1 MDRKP
6 ITFFKLISPYSEDIT
21 KNCGLVGQELDTNFL
36 NLKQMDII
44 NAYRD
49 GYNIVLER
57 VDGNKAYVDLTPLLS
72 NVTTDFTVA
81 YDSEEGRIIIKY
93 NGQQAVIDGL
103 VTKDN
108 FDDVAMSQVISNSTL
123 YGKGTNDS
131 PLSISPVTQ
140 TGMFAPV
147 QRLIDLTDT
156 AATLPSCSTLI
167 KGDRYVT
174 RELVDDFGKLYDYN
188 AVKRLESDLQ
198 TEGKGWRVPTKEDWD
213 GMLNAIEP
221 CDEYKNHDSINGNIQ
236 CGKFAGKLLK
246 SKKYWKLASG
256 CTITCNTYIGDNS
269 ILTDGTSCP
278 DTTPTEK
285 YITPAGVD
293 AFGFSVIP
301 AGYGDGCQLNGY
313 FKERAL
319 FWTNTASHVSD
330 VYVKRFDYD
339 KTTVVQEIVNPNT
352 IASIR
357 LVKDY
362 DGSNHF
368 DVECILGQDYH
379 TVLMPDEN
387 SKTGFKIWTDV
398 NVSFTNC
405 AYCPNEPNGG
415 LGLPIESTYPTYY
428 IVEWDGFRW
437 LKHEMQEGDSVVLL
451 TGINGDSNV
460 EYRVI
465 DGELQS
471 VTSLV
476 YTLVKEEYD
485 PQIEDLQNQIC
496 TVQNNVAAVSQ
507 NVSNLQTQLN
517 DTNEKLNQ
525 EIADRTKADSDLQ
538 TDINTK
544 YNDLV
549 AMDAKIS
556 AQLSDE
562 AGERAKQDA
571 LLWNGINNESANRQE
586 ADRLLWNS
594 LNDLSGYTSSNLTS
608 LSEQLATEKE
618 ERVTNDR
625 TLNTKIDNE
634 INRATG
640 VENTLN
646 VAIKEEINR
655 ATTAENDLN
664 NKVNTLT
671 SNVQTMINEVNKN
684 VADSINQLNQNL
696 VDAINTIN
704 GGIAEEITNRENGDK
719 RLSDRIDALNSKVD
733 ENISGITSDFT
744 TQIADLNTRVQD
756 EIERAMEAERTITN
770 NLNSEIAQRKAA
782 DDEIKNQHAQ
792 DVNTLTTNLNN
803 EIARSTKEDEIIKGK
818 LISKE
823 GHTFDCQ
830 NGVLTLVTDNPEN
843 TISIKLDSNYGT
855 F

>member
-44 NAYRD
+44 NAYRE

-81 YDSEEGRIIIKY
+81 YDSEAGQIIINY

-108 FDDVAMSQVISNSTL
+108 FDDVAMSQVISDSTL

-147 QRLIDLTDT
+147 KRLIDLTDS
-156 AATLPSCSTLI
+156 AATLPSCSTTI

-174 RELVDDFGKLYDYN
+174 RELVNDFGKLYDYN
-188 AVKRLESDLQ
+188 GVKAIESDLAI
-198 TEGKGWRVPTKEDWD
+198 EGNGWRIPTKDDWD

-221 CDEYKNHDSINGNIQ
+221 CDEYKNHNNINGNIQ
-236 CGKFAGKLLK
+236 CGKVAGKLLK

-256 CTITCNTYIGDNS
+256 CTISCNTYVGDDS
-269 ILTDGTSCP
+269 VITDGTSCP
-278 DTTPTEK
+278 GTTPSKKT
-285 YITPAGVD
+285 ITPAGVD
-293 AFGFSVIP
+293 AYGFSVIP

-319 FWTNTASHVSD
+319 FWTNSVSHVSD
-330 VYVKRFDYD
+330 VYTKRFDYD
-339 KTTVVQEIVNPNT
+339 KATVVQEIVNPNT
-352 IASIR
+352 IASVR

-368 DVECILGQDYH
+368 DTECILGQDYH

-387 SKTGFKIWTDV
+387 SKTGFKVWTDV

-405 AYCPNEPNGG
+405 AYCPKEPNGG
-415 LGLPIESTYPTYY
+415 LGLPVESTYPTYY
-428 IVEWDGFRW
+428 VIEWDGFKW
-437 LKHEMQEGDSVVLL
+437 LKHELQEGDSVVLL
-451 TGINGDSNV
+451 TGLNGDSNV

-471 VTSLV
+471 VVSLV

-485 PQIEDLQNQIC
+485 PQLDDLQNQIC

-507 NVSNLQTQLN
+507 TVSEVQTKLN
-517 DTNEKLNQ
+517 ETIESLNQ

-544 YNDLV
+544 YNDLT
-549 AMDAKIS
+549 AEDARL
-556 AQLSDE
+556 AQVISDE

-571 LLWNGINNESANRQE
+571 SLWNGIDNESSNRQD
-586 ADRLLWNS
+586 ADRLIWNS

-608 LSEQLATEKE
+608 LAEQLATEKE

-625 TLNTKIDNE
+625 ILNTKIENE
-634 INRATG
+634 INRATC
-640 VENTLN
+640 VENTLD
-646 VAIKEEINR
+646 VAIKEETNR
-655 ATTAENDLN
+655 ATNSENSLSDRI
-664 NKVNTLT
+664 NTLT
-671 SNVQTMINEVNKN
+671 TNVQTMINELNTN
-684 VADSINQLNQNL
+684 VSQSIETLNNNL
-696 VDAINTIN
+696 VQAINTIN
-704 GGIAEEITNRENGDK
+704 GGIAEEIQNREAGDN
-719 RLSDRIDALNSKVD
+719 RLNDRIDALNAKLD
-733 ENISGITSDFT
+733 ENVSGITGDLTSKFE
-744 TQIADLNTRVQD
+744 DLNNRLQD
-756 EIERAMEAERTITN
+756 EIERAMAAERTLN
-770 NLNSEIAQRKAA
+770 SNLNAEIEQRKAA
-782 DDEIKNQHAQ
+782 IEEIKNQHTQ
-792 DVNTLTTNLNN
+792 DVNSLTSKLDS
-803 EIARSTKEDEIIKGK
+803 EIERSTNEDEIIKGK

-843 TISIKLDSNYGT
+843 TITIRLSSNYGT